1 MSTWFET
8 LCGFEE
14 KNPEFVRSQLE
25 LEGNRLRSKAN
36 DKSWIWGKL
45 DTPSLE
51 ELRKVSRLSMYQES
65 LSLREEIGNVQDF
78 HLDPSNAGAF
88 FQAASQFNLLEMV
101 DPHTTPEEGIGIYQ
115 YDRTQ
120 GPACAIVCGAGTIY
134 RNYFA
139 EVGGQSGQTED
150 RQVDCLADLGEALGN
165 SDERLWRM
173 QNGYSLIRSEE
184 ALEEIAYKIKS
195 LNLGERE
202 ELKAN
207 LRIGIQWD
215 TQVTPSE
222 STHLVSQA
230 YCSALPVSYNS
241 FPEELWESFARLV
254 LEASYEATLHA
265 ALINYQKTSNAKVFL
280 TLLGGGAFGNEE
292 DWIFESIQTA
302 LAQFAQS
309 PLELIMVSYGQSHP
323 RIAELI
329 P

>member
-14 KNPEFVRSQLE
+14 KNPDFVRSQLE
-25 LEGNRLRSKAN
+25 LDGNRIRSKAN
-36 DKSWIWGKL
+36 GKSWIWGNL
-45 DTPSLE
+45 ATPSLA
-51 ELRKVSRLSMYQES
+51 ELRQSSRLSLYQDS
-65 LSLREEIGNVQDF
+65 LSLREAVGNVQDF
-78 HLDPSNAGAF
+78 HLDTANEGAF

-101 DPHTTPEEGIGIYQ
+101 DPYTTPEEGIGIYQ

-120 GPACAIVCGAGTIY
+120 GPACAIVCGPGTIY
-134 RNYFA
+134 RNYFVK
-139 EVGGQSGQTED
+139 VGDQEGQTAEN
-150 RQVDCLADLGEALGN
+150 QIDCLADLGEALGN
-165 SDERLWRM
+165 AEERLWRM
-173 QNGYSLIRSEE
+173 QNGYALIRSEE
-184 ALEEIAYKIKS
+184 ALEEIDHKIRA

-202 ELKAN
+202 DLKSK

-215 TQVTPSE
+215 TQVTPNE

-230 YCSALPVSYNS
+230 YCSALPVAYNS
-241 FPEELWESFARLV
+241 FPPELWESFARLV

-265 ALINYQKTSNAKVFL
+265 ALINFQKSGNTKVFL

-309 PLELIMVSYGQSHP
+309 PLELIMVSYGQSHA

>member
-14 KNPEFVRSQLE
+14 KNPDFVRSQLE
-25 LEGNRLRSKAN
+25 LDGNQITSKAN
-36 DKSWIWGKL
+36 GKSWVWGNLEIPNLAKL
-45 DTPSLE
+45 RQT
-51 ELRKVSRLSMYQES
+51 SRLSLYQES
-65 LSLREEIGNVQDF
+65 LSLREAIGNVQDF
-78 HLDPSNAGAF
+78 HLDTTNAGAF

-120 GPACAIVCGAGTIY
+120 GPACAIVCGPGTIY
-134 RNYFA
+134 RNYFG
-139 EVGGQSGQTED
+139 EVSGQAGQTAEN
-150 RQVDCLADLGEALGN
+150 QVDCLADIGEALGN
-165 SDERLWRM
+165 ADERLWRM
-173 QNGYSLIRSEE
+173 QNGYALIRSEE
-184 ALEEIAYKIKS
+184 ALEEIDHKIRS

-202 ELKAN
+202 ELKSR

-215 TQVTPSE
+215 TQVTPNA

-230 YCSALPVSYNS
+230 YCSALPVAYNS
-241 FPEELWESFARLV
+241 FPTRLWESFARLV

-265 ALINYQKTSNAKVFL
+265 ALINYQKSRNAKVFL
-280 TLLGGGAFGNEE
+280 TLLGGGAFGNDE

-309 PLELIMVSYGQSHP
+309 PLELIMLSYGQSNP